1 MNLTQITVFQAVMTS
16 SSLSDAAKKLGRTQP
31 AVSAAIRGLEDQLGL
46 KLFHREGRKLVPV
59 PEARYLSIEVQAIL
73 SQMSRVRQT
82 MRLLADGSAG
92 NLTIAAMPGPVAVL
106 FPRFIARQISGNAE
120 IKVSIMARSS
130 AQIAELARAQNI
142 DFGFADAPDSN
153 ETASLY
159 SADLISG
166 RCFLAVPTAHRL
178 ARQDRVSLTD
188 LSGEATGTLQANHA
202 HRLDLEDR
210 FARSGREFQPI
221 VESQTFLPVL
231 QFVAVG
237 QCCAVLDPLTV
248 VHIDK
253 TETLSEEIAIR
264 PLAEEVRYQYALYA
278 PKHRPISLLAERLRL
293 AWLQEVSDLLA
304 ARNAEPRVRYAE
316 KVSEID

>member
-31 AVSAAIRGLEDQLGL
+31 AVSAAIRNLEDQLGL

-73 SQMSRVRQT
+73 SQLSQVRQT
-82 MRLLADGSAG
+82 MRLLVDGSAG
-92 NLTIAAMPGPVAVL
+92 SLTIAAMPGPVAAL

-142 DFGFADAPDSN
+142 DFGFADAPDGDD
-153 ETASLY
+153 TASLY

-166 RCFLAVPTAHRL
+166 RCFVSVPRDHRL
-178 ARQDRVSLTD
+178 AQAERVFLED
-188 LSGEATGTLQANHA
+188 LSGEPIGTLQANHA
-202 HRLDLEDR
+202 HRRDLEKR
-210 FARSGREFQPI
+210 FSRSGLGFRPN
-221 VESQTFLPVL
+221 VESQTFLPIL
-231 QFVAVG
+231 QFVAAG
-237 QCCAVLDPLTV
+237 QCCAIIDPLTV
-248 VHIDK
+248 VHVDK
-253 TETLSEEIAIR
+253 TETLSEEIVIL
-264 PLAEEVRYQYALYA
+264 PLAEAVRYHYALYA

-304 ARNAEPRVRYAE
+304 ERNAEPRIRYAE
-316 KVSEID
+316 QASDID